1 MRRGPL
7 LLALPLFAG
16 CTPGEPPP
24 TLRNVLLISLDTTRA
39 DHLAGFGG
47 TEERTPTMA
56 RLAREGLRF
65 TDVTA
70 AAPTTLAS
78 HSSLVTGSYPH
89 THGVARNGYVLDE
102 ANVTLAELF
111 RAQGFRTAAVLGSFA
126 LEERFGF
133 RQGFEVYDQSFD
145 QLASRTV
152 DQSQRRAERVTAAA
166 LAAVDAFEGE
176 RWFTFVHYF
185 DPHAP
190 FAPPAPFAPTEG
202 KIESTPEDFE
212 RSARF
217 HQERRYGQALGA
229 TAPIQQGVPAGWV
242 GRRAREEAEAEVD
255 PALRQLYAG
264 EVAYLDSA
272 LGELLAGL
280 EARGLAD
287 ETLVIVTADHG
298 ESFTEHHDLWNHGLW
313 LYQTTMHVPLVL
325 RFPDGRG
332 AGRTVD
338 QPVSGIDLAPTLHE
352 LFGLPRP
359 ERCEGTS
366 LVPLIEGGILAR
378 GPIFSEATQPGV
390 AFEEAGEWGNKKKP
404 KAIRSGRHKLLWS
417 PYTGTEELYDLA
429 ADPHERHDLLASP
442 DASIQALHAEL
453 ARELRRWSRSA
464 APLPSSFDRTLLD
477 ETLERLSELGYAEGE
492 APEER

>member
-1 MRRGPL
+1 MRLVLPLLPL
-7 LLALPLFAG
+7 LLATG
-16 CTPGEPPP
+16 CTPAEVPGPA
-24 TLRNVLLISLDTTRA
+24 RNVLLISLDTTRA

-47 TEERTPTMA
+47 TESETPTLA
-56 RLAREGLRF
+56 RLVREGMRF

-78 HSSLVTGSYPH
+78 HASLVTGSYPH

-102 ANVTLAELF
+102 ANVTLAEQF
-111 RAQGFRTAAVLGSFA
+111 RARGFRTAAVLGSFA
-126 LEERFGF
+126 LEQRFGF
-133 RQGFEVYDQSFD
+133 GQGFERYDQSFD

-166 LAAVDAFEGE
+166 LAALDELEGE
-176 RWFTFVHYF
+176 RWFAFVHYF

-190 FAPPAPFAPTEG
+190 YAPPEDFVPPG
-202 KIESTPEDFE
+202 GPRESTPEDFE

-217 HQERRYGQALGA
+217 HQERRFGTALGA
-229 TAPIQQGVPAGWV
+229 TAPIQQGFPAHWI
-242 GRRAREEAEAEVD
+242 GRTAEGEAEVD
-255 PALRQLYAG
+255 PALRGLYAG
-264 EVAYLDSA
+264 EVSYLDSA
-272 LGELLAGL
+272 LGALLAGL
-280 EARGLAD
+280 EQRGLLD

-313 LYQTTMHVPLVL
+313 LYQTTVHVPLVL

-332 AGRTVD
+332 AGQALD
-338 QPVSGIDLAPTLHE
+338 LPISSIDLAPTLHE
-352 LFGLPRP
+352 LFGLARP
-359 ERCEGTS
+359 ERCEGVS
-366 LVPLIEGGILAR
+366 LVPLLAGRPLER
-378 GPIFSEATQPGV
+378 GLVFSEATQPGV

-404 KAIRSGRHKLLWS
+404 KAVRSGRHKLLWS

-429 ADPHERHDLLASP
+429 ADPEERHDLLRTP
-442 DASIQALHAEL
+442 DATVTALHAEL
-453 ARELRRWSRSA
+453 TRELRRWSRSA

-477 ETLERLSELGYAEGE
+477 ETLERLSELGYSEG